1 MDEHKCP
8 CCGGSGFIPAIF
20 KNISLI
26 CDICKGKGMVD
37 DEKLSWIEM
46 GKELKDYRINVLKF
60 TMRQASILYGI
71 SVILL
76 SQYERGVKKPE
87 TPYTKK
93 LL

>member
-8 CCGGSGFIPAIF
+8 CCGGRGFIPAIF

-26 CDICKGKGMVD
+26 CDICKGKGKVD
-37 DEKLSWIEM
+37 NEKLEWIGI
-46 GKELKDYRINVLKF
+46 GKELRDYRINVLGF

-71 SVILL
+71 SAILL
-76 SQYERGVKKPE
+76 SQYERGVVFPIN
-87 TPYTKK
+87 PYNKE